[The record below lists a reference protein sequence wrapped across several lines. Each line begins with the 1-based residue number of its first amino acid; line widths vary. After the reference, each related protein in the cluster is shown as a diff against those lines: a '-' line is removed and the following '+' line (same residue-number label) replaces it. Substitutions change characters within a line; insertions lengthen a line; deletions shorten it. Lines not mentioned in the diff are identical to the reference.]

1 MKTESSPLGDVGGR
15 RNRQSSLPF
24 LGEHPRLQ
32 GALVLFC
39 MGAGTALSALAL
51 AGLLRGAGPDL
62 GTLLV
67 ALLGAAIWL
76 FGALFLAPT
85 LRMVYAAVPFLIPI
99 AGPPLFFLA
108 FLAVLLSRRKD
119 YLADDPMI
127 EMIFNPPKVRSR
139 RALYTMEE
147 ILSHDRKIVSAGDIL
162 RWGDISL
169 KQALIDRLASREVT
183 PRAIR
188 ILRGARNDPDD
199 EVRLF
204 ATTIL
209 TRLEKK
215 FQEQTRSLRESPD
228 PVIPNATL
236 GRSYLEYAESGLVG
250 DRLARSL
257 FLSGLSCY
265 GAALSAGERLSR
277 EELLHVAN
285 VAASRQNKEV
295 FVQAQERLASGGDP
309 LDLKRLEW
317 VNLYESGRFR
327 ELREDISGS
336 QALWGG
342 HPLPDYMAVW
352 VGSSPGGA
360 S

>member
-1 MKTESSPLGDVGGR
+1 MKAESPPVGGR
-15 RNRQSSLPF
+15 GPRPSLLPLF
-24 LGEHPRLQ
+24 AGRPRLG
-32 GALVLFC
+32 GAFVLFF
-39 MGAGTALSALAL
+39 MGGGTVFSGLAL
-51 AGLLRGAGPDL
+51 ADLLRGEGR
-62 GTLLV
+62 GYGSLLA
-67 ALLGAAIWL
+67 ALLGGGVWL
-76 FGALFLAPT
+76 FGGLFLSPV
-85 LRMVYAAVPFLIPI
+85 LRAVYAAVPFLVPL

-108 FLAVLLSRRKD
+108 FLAVLLSRRRD
-119 YLADDPMI
+119 YLADDPTI
-127 EMIFNPPKVRSR
+127 EMIFNPPKLRTR
-139 RALYTMEE
+139 RKLFSLEE
-147 ILSHDRKIVSAGDIL
+147 ILAHDRKIVSAGDIL

-215 FQEQTRSLRESPD
+215 FQEQTRALGERPD
-228 PVIPNATL
+228 PVTPNATL

-265 GAALSAGERLSR
+265 KAALSAGEQLSR

-285 VAASRQNKEV
+285 VAAARQNREV
-295 FVQAQERLASGGDP
+295 FLIAQERLATGGDP

-317 VNLYESGRFR
+317 VNLYEAGRFR

-336 QALWGG
+336 RELWGG
-342 HPLPDYMAVW
+342 RTLPDYMTVW
-352 VGSSPGGA
+352 LGTSSGGSS
-360 S
+360 